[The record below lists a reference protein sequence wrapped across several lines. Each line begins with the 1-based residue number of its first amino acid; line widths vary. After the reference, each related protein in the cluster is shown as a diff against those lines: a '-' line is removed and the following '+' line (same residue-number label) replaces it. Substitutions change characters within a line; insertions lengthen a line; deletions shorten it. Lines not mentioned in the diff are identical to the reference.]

1 MKKLSLGFIAFLQA
15 VGLICYT
22 SLVGFVMTNSHP
34 DQTILGGTVI
44 LSVFMISA
52 VICSSLYLG
61 YAFWLFWERK
71 QTKNAIKLILYTS
84 FWLILF
90 ISFILLRLSL

>member
-22 SLVGFVMTNSHP
+22 SLIGFVMTNSHP

-61 YAFWLFWERK
+61 YAFWLFWQLK
-71 QTKNAIKLILYTS
+71 QTSKAIRLVLYTTA
-84 FWLILF
+84 WLALF
-90 ISFILLRLSL
+90 IAFILLRLSL